1 MLARV
6 HHEHRRVDVDTV
18 PSSSCALRRRASS
31 SSSRL
36 SQLSTAHR
44 RGRRG
49 RSNSVEFVGLVEGLG
64 SAQLPVDQLV
74 DLVEFVDP
82 LDQGVQFRCGR
93 REFGLGDRNRSQWG
107 RTDDERHSGDVPGG
121 TAGYSVGRSCVAAAA
136 VKASS
141 SAGSYLSS
149 RGPTRRLVNRPSA
162 T

>member
-1 MLARV
+1 MR
-6 HHEHRRVDVDTV
+6 E
-18 PSSSCALRRRASS
+18 
-31 SSSRL
+31 
-36 SQLSTAHR
+36 
-44 RGRRG
+44 GF
-49 RSNSVEFVGLVEGLG
+49 VEFVEVVAVVAAHDEDGSVDELGEFVGVEGLG

-74 DLVEFVDP
+74 DLIEFVDP

-93 REFGLGDRNRSQWG
+93 REFGLGDAHASPPLR
-107 RTDDERHSGDVPGG
+107 
-121 TAGYSVGRSCVAAAA
+121 